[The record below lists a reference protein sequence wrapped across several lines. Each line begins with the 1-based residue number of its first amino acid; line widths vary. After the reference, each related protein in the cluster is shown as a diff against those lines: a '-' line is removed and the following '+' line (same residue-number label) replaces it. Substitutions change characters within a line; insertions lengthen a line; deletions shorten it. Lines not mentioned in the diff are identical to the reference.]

1 MHSSLQTEKKE
12 LALENP
18 ATGELLTTVTLAD
31 EIDTE
36 RAIDAFSF
44 AYGLGF
50 TITGDD
56 LLNVFMNVNVKVAVA
71 HPSEFIV
78 LTFQQQMATSIESN

>member
-1 MHSSLQTEKKE
+1 LNKTAFITPNGKKE

-31 EIDTE
+31 KIDTE
-36 RAIDAFSF
+36 RAIDAFSV
-44 AYGLGF
+44 YCGLGS

-56 LLNVFMNVNVKVAVA
+56 LLNV
-71 HPSEFIV
+71 
-78 LTFQQQMATSIESN
+78 L

>member
-1 MHSSLQTEKKE
+1 LHSSLQTEKKE

-36 RAIDAFSF
+36 RAIDAFSVTC
-44 AYGLGF
+44 GLG
-50 TITGDD
+50 
-56 LLNVFMNVNVKVAVA
+56 L
-71 HPSEFIV
+71 P
-78 LTFQQQMATSIESN
+78 